1 MADELKRLPRSFV
14 NPLQA
19 VRESAI
25 VGRTLLLR
33 VLRMI
38 FFLLDLLIKI
48 YKIRKNIWF

>member
-25 VGRTLLLR
+25 GRCSYE
-33 VLRMI
+33 
-38 FFLLDLLIKI
+38 F
-48 YKIRKNIWF
+48 